1 MGTWLGYN
9 FTPTIVGWVS
19 GMVSRMS
26 QRLRESVQQM
36 LRRVPVWVRRL
47 AGILILLWLTLEI
60 VLWWLLSPNHPL
72 TVAEVEEK
80 VRREVPIGS
89 MREAA
94 VRFMDRYCTHH
105 SGRREPKDREI
116 GGIIRGTHHT
126 LFVQTDIQIL
136 FFLDEQDR
144 VVAYR
149 VQEVYTG
156 W

>member
-1 MGTWLGYN
+1 MRQD
-9 FTPTIVGWVS
+9 F
-19 GMVSRMS
+19 
-26 QRLRESVQQM
+26 RESVQRM
-36 LRRVPVWVRRL
+36 FRRVPAWVKWL

-60 VLWWLLSPNHPL
+60 VLWWLLRPTHPL
-72 TVAEVEEK
+72 TVAEVEAR

-89 MREAA
+89 TRDAA

-105 SGRREPKDREI
+105 DGHREPKAKEI
-116 GGIIRGTHHT
+116 GGIIRDTHRT

-136 FFLDEQDR
+136 FYLDEQDR
-144 VVAYR
+144 VVAYK